1 MSGFEKIS
9 TSFYGE
15 FSWLSRPLYPR
26 SDPRT
31 RDWFLLGNPFFVTL
45 LVGGYLYIVYRAGP
59 RFMANRKPYD
69 LRGVIKVYNLAM
81 IVANVVFG
89 YHFLKNSYLANYSLF
104 CEGMTYSTK
113 QNAINILWWGY
124 FYFFVRVA
132 DFMDTFFFVLRKK
145 YQQITL
151 QHTLHHA
158 LVVSNGWLWYTLGG
172 DGQSLFGL
180 LFNIS
185 IHTIMYFYYFLAACG
200 PEYRKYL
207 WWKKYLTR
215 AQIAQHLI
223 IIVHG
228 LIPLFYDCGYPRFFI
243 YLALPQGLLGLALFI
258 NFYVREYKRRPRK
271 GAVADHET
279 KEMTSDACTLKEE

>member
-1 MSGFEKIS
+1 MATSGFEKIS
-9 TSFYGE
+9 TSDYGE
-15 FSWLSRPLYPR
+15 FSRWSRPLYPR

-31 RDWFLLGNPFFVTL
+31 RDWFLLGNPFFITL
-45 LVGGYLYIVYRAGP
+45 VVGGYLYIVYRGGP
-59 RFMANRKPYD
+59 RLMAGRKPYD
-69 LRGVIKVYNLAM
+69 LRGVIKVYNIAM
-81 IVANVVFG
+81 IVLNIIFG
-89 YHFLKNSYLANYSLF
+89 YHFLKYSYLGGDYNLF
-104 CEGMTYSTK
+104 CQGMTYATDEKSMK
-113 QNAINILWWGY
+113 ILWWGY

-145 YQQITL
+145 YSQITL

-158 LVVSNGWLWYTLGG
+158 LIVANGWLWYTLGG
-172 DGQSLFGL
+172 DGQSLFGVII
-180 LFNIS
+180 NSS
-185 IHTIMYFYYFLAACG
+185 IHTVMYFYYFLAACG

-243 YLALPQGLLGLALFI
+243 YLALPQGLLGLALFL
-258 NFYVREYKRRPRK
+258 NFYVAAYRK
-271 GAVADHET
+271 KSAMEAAAA
-279 KEMTSDACTLKEE
+279 KEEALLKED